1 MRHTWLAVLACAAL
15 SSCGFHLRGVAKMP
29 AALAEAYLEAPDR
42 YTDFHRVFVD
52 DLTAAGVHLLPHAD
66 PSSVVIELEKDDS
79 GQRILSVSARNVPTQ
94 YEVYYTVTF
103 RVRTG
108 SHDLQPPQ
116 TISLT
121 QDYVFD
127 ENALLAM
134 DQEQAVLRQALA
146 RNLSALVM
154 RRLAAL

>member
-1 MRHTWLAVLACAAL
+1 MRILAVLACAAVAG
-15 SSCGFHLRGVAKMP
+15 CGFHLRGAVKMSP
-29 AALAEAYLEAPDR
+29 ALAEAYLEAPDH
-42 YTDFHRVFVD
+42 YTDFHRVFSD
-52 DLTAAGVHLLPHAD
+52 DLTAAGVHLLPQAG
-66 PSSVVIELEKDDS
+66 PTSVVIELQKDDS

-103 RVRTG
+103 RVRVG
-108 SHDLQPPQ
+108 SQELQPAQ

-134 DQEQAVLRQALA
+134 DQQQAVLRQALA
-146 RNLSALVM
+146 RNLSAQVM
-154 RRLAAL
+154 RRLSAL

>member
-1 MRHTWLAVLACAAL
+1 MSPAL
-15 SSCGFHLRGVAKMP
+15 S
-29 AALAEAYLEAPDR
+29 EAYLEAPDR

-52 DLTAAGVHLLPHAD
+52 DLNAAGVHLLPQAD
-66 PSSVVIELEKDDS
+66 PKAVVIELQKDES

-103 RVRTG
+103 RVLNGTQE
-108 SHDLQPPQ
+108 LQPSQ

-134 DQEQAVLRQALA
+134 DQQQAVLRQALA
-146 RNLSALVM
+146 RNLSAQVM
-154 RRLAAL
+154 RRLSALE

>member
-1 MRHTWLAVLACAAL
+1 MQRLLAVLACAAL
-15 SSCGFHLRGVAKMP
+15 AGCGFHLRSAVKMSP
-29 AALAEAYLEAPDR
+29 ALAEAYLEAPDQ
-42 YTDFHRVFVD
+42 YTDFHRVFAD
-52 DLTAAGVHLLPHAD
+52 DLTAAGVHLLPQSD
-66 PSSVVIELEKDDS
+66 PTAVVIELQKDDS

-103 RVRTG
+103 RVRVG
-108 SHDLQPPQ
+108 SHELQPSQ

-134 DQEQAVLRQALA
+134 DQQQAVLRQALA

-154 RRLAAL
+154 RRLEAL

>member
-1 MRHTWLAVLACAAL
+1 MQRISAVFACAAL
-15 SSCGFHLRGVAKMP
+15 AGCGFHLRSAVKVSP
-29 AALAEAYLEAPDR
+29 ALAQVYLEAPDN

-52 DLTAAGVHLLPHAD
+52 DLTAAGVHLLPQSD
-66 PSSVVIELEKDDS
+66 PTAVVIELQKDDS

-108 SHDLQPPQ
+108 SQELQPSQ
-116 TISLT
+116 TISLS

-134 DQEQAVLRQALA
+134 DQQQAMLRQALA

>member
-1 MRHTWLAVLACAAL
+1 MQRLLAVFVCAAVAG
-15 SSCGFHLRGVAKMP
+15 CGFHLRSAVKVP
-29 AALAEAYLEAPDR
+29 PALAEAYLEAPDS

-52 DLTAAGVHLLPHAD
+52 DLTAAGIHLLPHAD
-66 PSSVVIELEKDDS
+66 PAAVVIEVQKDDT

-103 RVRTG
+103 RVRNG
-108 SHDLQPPQ
+108 SQDLQPPQ

-127 ENALLAM
+127 ENSLLAM
-134 DQEQAVLRQALA
+134 DQQEAVLRQALA